1 MKLELDD
8 SYFTLEVTQHAS
20 GDFLSGLESKQRALD
35 IRDYLGKHPDTPQ
48 RYVYLGETQ
57 IALGNSLSA
66 LQFDQRALTV
76 FTIKMKDFSLHFN
89 VSLQKLD

>member
-1 MKLELDD
+1 MPHATFCQHLSPNSVLL
-8 SYFTLEVTQHAS
+8 TLET
-20 GDFLSGLESKQRALD
+20 
-35 IRDYLGKHPDTPQ
+35 IRGKHPDTPQ

-57 IALGNSLSA
+57 IALGDFLSA

>member
-1 MKLELDD
+1 MPQATFCQHLSPNSVLL
-8 SYFTLEVTQHAS
+8 TLET
-20 GDFLSGLESKQRALD
+20 
-35 IRDYLGKHPDTPQ
+35 IRGKHPDTPQ

-57 IALGNSLSA
+57 SALGDFLSA